1 MLAQEPV
8 SVSIKWSVQ
17 VKLRCNDGTGTS
29 RRLKCLSI
37 KCLQHFKHG
46 RWSLD
51 DDLRLNLPAS
61 LASGSLA
68 AEGLGRSRD
77 LTVFLESQQ

>member
-37 KCLQHFKHG
+37 KCLQHFKQG
-46 RWSLD
+46 QSSLD
-51 DDLRLNLPAS
+51 DDL
-61 LASGSLA
+61 
-68 AEGLGRSRD
+68 
-77 LTVFLESQQ
+77 